1 MDIIC
6 FCHLRWNFVYQRPQH
21 LMSRFAQQGKVVI
34 VEEPV
39 LDSEKTYLERVT
51 ISGKLEILI
60 PHIIPGDT
68 KQQNVATQCQL
79 LKEWFNASAISNYVA
94 WYYTPMAIPLGECLP
109 GPEVVVYDCMDELSA
124 FRNAPETLKENEKV
138 LMQKA
143 DLVFTGGYSLYE
155 AKKDLHGD
163 VHAFPS
169 SIDKDHFATARKNI
183 QNPADQASI
192 PHPVIGFF
200 GVIDERMDIELLKTL
215 AEKKPGWHFVLV
227 GPVVKIDPAT
237 LPVAD
242 NIHYIGARSYE
253 DLPKYLSGWDVALI
267 PFALNESTR
276 FISPTK
282 TPEYLAGGVPVVSSP
297 LRDVINPY
305 GNNGLVQIAATADEF
320 VNSIEQ
326 CMKLKNDPEW
336 IRRVDDFLADI
347 SWDVTWIQMTTLIQQ
362 KLISKTTGNITKKRS
377 EYV

>member
-109 GPEVVVYDCMDELSA
+109 EPELVVYDCMDELSG

-138 LMQKA
+138 LMRKA

-155 AKKDLHGD
+155 AKKDLHAD

-169 SIDKDHFATARKNI
+169 SIAKDHFATARKNI

-237 LPVAD
+237 LPVTS